1 MTKGSANKH
10 AYLIICH
17 TNIDQLMLLLEMLDD
32 SRNDIYLHIDK
43 KTKGYSA
50 DEIRSHLKSASLTF
64 VKPISVSWGGDS
76 QIKVEIRLL
85 CAATK
90 TQHLYYHLISGMDL
104 PIKTQNQI
112 HRFFDD
118 HSGTDFVAMEKENP
132 HNINKDFLYRVDYY
146 YLYQNRMKGNRD
158 GKLAKRQMKNLR
170 LQHKLHICRSA
181 KSELDF
187 FMGSNWFSITHR
199 TAVYVLEAFRKHRRS
214 FRLTC
219 CADEVFLQTL
229 IAASPYADY
238 VEDENLRMID
248 WFRGNPYTY
257 RAEDFDSL
265 MSAEENKL
273 FARKFDEKADK
284 DIILRIHHHLLGKE

>member
-1 MTKGSANKH
+1 MIKGSANKH
-10 AYLIICH
+10 AYMIICH

-64 VKPISVSWGGDS
+64 VKPMSVSWGGDS

-85 CAATK
+85 SAATK

-199 TAVYVLEAFRKHRRS
+199 TAVYVLEAYRKHRRS

-273 FARKFDEKADK
+273 FARKFDEKTDK
-284 DIILRIHHHLLGKE
+284 DIILRIHHHLLGQE